1 VSIDGSAS
9 SRLVY
14 VFDSRSGLWS
24 CKAEAFYRLVH
35 THRWAVGA
43 QYGSMLPRFKSLHTL
58 AGMFHEKST
67 AWTQQL
73 NLLAPGLVPFSD
85 GIYNVLTGVL
95 RPFEPDDMLTVK
107 FEHAAPRDD
116 ERYAAEED
124 EVRKTLEQMMPE
136 KRLSRLR
143 RWMLPCSAPSTPS
156 RCRRRSCRTAWIRR
170 SRRRMTFNRR
180 PTEKEGR
187 ARVTLA
193 AASVGAESVSLFPT
207 TSSGSCGSRRAG
219 GGGEQRAAP
228 RHRPGARERLR
239 GG

>member
-1 VSIDGSAS
+1 MIWKRSRTFRKSRRGDGC
-9 SRLVY
+9 
-14 VFDSRSGLWS
+14 RSTGLRAVDLCTCS
-24 CKAEAFYRLVH
+24 THEAACGPAR
-35 THRWAVGA
+35 
-43 QYGSMLPRFKSLHTL
+43 PK
-58 AGMFHEKST
+58 
-67 AWTQQL
+67 
-73 NLLAPGLVPFSD
+73 PF
-85 GIYNVLTGVL
+85 IAGVL

-156 RCRRRSCRTAWIRR
+156 RCRRRSCRTA
-170 SRRRMTFNRR
+170 
-180 PTEKEGR
+180 
-187 ARVTLA
+187 
-193 AASVGAESVSLFPT
+193 
-207 TSSGSCGSRRAG
+207 CGSRRAG